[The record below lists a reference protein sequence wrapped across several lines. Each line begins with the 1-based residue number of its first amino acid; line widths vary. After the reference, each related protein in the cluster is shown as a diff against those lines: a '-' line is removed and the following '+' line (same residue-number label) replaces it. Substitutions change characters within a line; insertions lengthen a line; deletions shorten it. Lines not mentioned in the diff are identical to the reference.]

1 MQESQI
7 SGRGGE
13 RGSTS
18 SRRVVRSGVK
28 VEVRHEET
36 EEVRSSS
43 SRISGGSESSIF
55 KTSMSMREFMDIK
68 KIEDKDNIATLVM
81 IKVIEKIQE
90 EAEKGMLNSYS
101 PSNIF
106 LSNFN
111 PNNIDALIVRFGA
124 PITNK
129 KSKTDG
135 LYLAPEI
142 HRGEGTTIKSVVFTL
157 AVIWDELI
165 HYEIYF
171 KSNGDVENLSR
182 ILFYNRR

>member
-1 MQESQI
+1 
-7 SGRGGE
+7 
-13 RGSTS
+13 
-18 SRRVVRSGVK
+18 
-28 VEVRHEET
+28 
-36 EEVRSSS
+36 
-43 SRISGGSESSIF
+43 
-55 KTSMSMREFMDIK
+55 MDIK

-182 ILFYNRR
+182 ILFYNRRWIQSQRHQIEPHP